1 MLMKTGLSATAEPS
15 SLPESFDPE
24 DSLPAITDHCFE
36 VWPVGRSKRGNGSH
50 SKIQLA
56 LACGLIQKYR
66 NR

>member
-1 MLMKTGLSATAEPS
+1 MLTKTGLSATAEPS
-15 SLPESFDPE
+15 SLPQSFDPE
-24 DSLPAITDHCFE
+24 DAFRRLLITVFE
-36 VWPVGRSKRGNGSH
+36 VWPVGRSKRDNGSH